1 MTKQVRDWQEDM
13 EMCEQSKANGFSDGL
28 SFLTI
33 LPEIGIYWLQ
43 QYAAEKERADKSEL
57 SLKNA
62 TYLVEHANNRLKAAE
77 AREKK
82 LREEIEWIKERSEIA
97 LDGDRD
103 DSYGLA
109 IALKSI
115 LHKSRIS
122 LNPKE
127 ETK

>member
-1 MTKQVRDWQEDM
+1 MTD
-13 EMCEQSKANGFSDGL
+13 
-28 SFLTI
+28 
-33 LPEIGIYWLQ
+33 
-43 QYAAEKERADKSEL
+43 
-57 SLKNA
+57 
-62 TYLVEHANNRLKAAE
+62 
-77 AREKK
+77 REKK
-82 LREEIEWIKERSEIA
+82 LRKKMEWIKERSEIA

>member
-43 QYAAEKERADKSEL
+43 EYAAEKERADKSEL

-82 LREEIEWIKERSEIA
+82 LREAIEKA
-97 LDGDRD
+97 MDHLKKDNYNMA
-103 DSYGLA
+103 SYYLELA
-109 IALKSI
+109 YYPSD
-115 LHKSRIS
+115 
-122 LNPKE
+122 KE
-127 ETK
+127 EEAK